1 MKEHHES
8 LRTNDRKSH
17 SGIPGS
23 KAAAAALGLTALSPA
38 ILKLPSQAIHQIALR
53 VQVYYETQYLDGV
66 QYLCTA
72 FIMSHSPLSPSPA
85 EHESP
90 WLHLPGSTYNY
101 RPSASRNLRR

>member
-23 KAAAAALGLTALSPA
+23 KAACAYPGLIAACHALLQ
-38 ILKLPSQAIHQIALR
+38 LPSQAIHQIALR